1 MPLATGQ
8 SRYELVR
15 HCSRLAVG
23 HWFESHPSN
32 MSVILFTELGLVLS
46 KVSITHI
53 GVRVYNN
60 NNHLKVVKRY
70 NLNCMTKIF
79 RGAGKRK
86 FKKRMHYKILRKSK
100 YTGDVIKSIQERF
113 AR

>member
-8 SRYELVR
+8 SRSELVR

-70 NLNCMTKIF
+70 NLNCMTKNF
-79 RGAGKRK
+79 PRRRK
-86 FKKRMHYKILRKSK
+86 KE
-100 YTGDVIKSIQERF
+100 IQETH
-113 AR
+113 ALQNT